1 MRSTWGSSRSPGG
14 ARTSPR
20 RESELLEYLTG
31 QAIVSIENAD
41 LHETVQ
47 RQAVTD
53 ELTGLSNV
61 RSLHAGLDREI
72 ERGRRF
78 NSPVGLVMVDIDDF
92 KMVNDEYGHQQGDEV
107 LTAVA
112 GVLRE
117 LSRDIDLPARYGGE
131 ELAVV
136 LPQTDA
142 EGAAQVAER
151 MREAIEACRIPSLDG
166 NQPLR
171 VTASFGVAEIPGSAD
186 DKAALIAA
194 ADAALYR
201 AKRSGKNRVEQ
212 AEPAVA

>member
-1 MRSTWGSSRSPGG
+1 MRARLG
-14 ARTSPR
+14 ARSYAQHVGRRLDRPARRATSR
-20 RESELLEYLTG
+20 QTESDLLEYLTG

-61 RSLHAGLDREI
+61 RSLHAALDREI

-78 NSPVGLVMVDIDDF
+78 NSPLGLVMLDIDDF
-92 KMVNDEYGHQQGDEV
+92 KQVNDKYGHQQGDEV
-107 LTAVA
+107 LTEVA

-136 LPQTDA
+136 LPQTDID
-142 EGAAQVAER
+142 GAAQVAER
-151 MREAIEACRIPSLDG
+151 MREAIEALRIPRLDG
-166 NQPLR
+166 DGR
-171 VTASFGVAEIPGSAD
+171 
-186 DKAALIAA
+186 
-194 ADAALYR
+194 
-201 AKRSGKNRVEQ
+201 
-212 AEPAVA
+212 